1 MKLLS
6 YFATITLALLLLLG
20 SASVSAQSADQVSY
34 TPLEPIPGY
43 SPDAGQ
49 INFAGMLNLLF
60 KALFAAG
67 ALFAVVMLVFGGIM
81 YMVSGAGVE
90 MGEAKKRIEAAIW
103 GLLLLAGAYL
113 ILYTINPQLL
123 VFNISGIDSPT
134 PNAAG
139 NGPIDINIHG
149 GNTLPVCSSHMPTAS
164 QMKNFG
170 NYCASLGKKAAG
182 LDETQTI
189 NGEVCGLVGC
199 E

>member
-1 MKLLS
+1 M
-6 YFATITLALLLLLG
+6 
-20 SASVSAQSADQVSY
+20 SAQSADQVSY

-90 MGEAKKRIEAAIW
+90 MGEAKKRIQAAIW

-113 ILYTINPQLL
+113 I
-123 VFNISGIDSPT
+123 
-134 PNAAG
+134 
-139 NGPIDINIHG
+139 
-149 GNTLPVCSSHMPTAS
+149 
-164 QMKNFG
+164 
-170 NYCASLGKKAAG
+170 
-182 LDETQTI
+182 
-189 NGEVCGLVGC
+189 
-199 E
+199 